1 MNTFIKHSKSL
12 LNRLMKPSRRAKK
25 LIEPKPLSKPKEK
38 KLSFTNLWRYSQM
51 NLSHDQQIHISVTI
65 SNDKEIKKLNKKY
78 LKRDY
83 TTDVLS
89 FEIKETQE
97 DGSLYLG
104 DVIVNKQQAKRQAK
118 KYNNDLEHEVA
129 ELVAHG
135 VLHLFCV
142 HHKGD

>member
-1 MNTFIKHSKSL
+1 MTLKNRIVHPKKS
-12 LNRLMKPSRRAKK
+12 SVA
-25 LIEPKPLSKPKEK
+25 
-38 KLSFTNLWRYSQM
+38 
-51 NLSHDQQIHISVTI
+51 QQTHISVTI
-65 SNDKEIKKLNKKY
+65 ADDKELKKLNKKY

-104 DVIVNKQQAKRQAK
+104 DVIVNREQAKRQAK
-118 KYNNDLEHEVA
+118 EYNNDFEHEIA

-135 VLHLFCV
+135 VLHLFGV
-142 HHKGD
+142 HHKGDSH

>member
-1 MNTFIKHSKSL
+1 
-12 LNRLMKPSRRAKK
+12 
-25 LIEPKPLSKPKEK
+25 
-38 KLSFTNLWRYSQM
+38 M

-135 VLHLFCV
+135 VLHLFGV
-142 HHKGD
+142 HHKGDNH